1 MALNNYLQYLESE
14 KRNSPHTIT
23 AYKADIESFQSFLE
37 EEFDQPE
44 LIAATPQMLR
54 SWMASLIETNMVSR
68 SVNRKLSSLRGF
80 YKFEIKNGNLDKN
93 PCKHILGP
101 KMSKRLPSFVEE
113 KAINNLNILV
123 KENENTFEQSR
134 DFLIF
139 EILYATGMRQA
150 ELLGLKHTD
159 IDVTQ
164 NQVRV
169 LGKRNK
175 ERLIPVSNN
184 LIALITEFQNL
195 KSNLGL
201 NSDFI
206 IITNSGK
213 KAYPKLIYRSINS
226 TLSTITTMDKKSPH
240 VLRHTFAT
248 HVLNNG
254 ADLNAVK
261 ELLGHANLSA
271 TQIYTHNTFEKLKNI
286 YKQAHPRA

>member
-1 MALNNYLQYLESE
+1 MALSNYLQYLESE
-14 KRNSPHTIT
+14 KRTSPHTIT
-23 AYKADIESFQSFLE
+23 AYKADIESFRSFLD
-37 EEFDQPE
+37 EEFDQPK
-44 LIAATPQMLR
+44 LIEASPQMVR
-54 SWMASLIETNMVSR
+54 SWMACLIESNKVPR

-80 YKFEIKNGNLDKN
+80 YKFEIKAGNLDKN

-113 KAINNLNILV
+113 KAINNLNISD
-123 KENENTFEQSR
+123 KENESTFEQSR

-139 EILYATGMRQA
+139 ELLYATGMRQA
-150 ELLGLKHTD
+150 ELIGLKY
-159 IDVTQ
+159 IDVDVSQ
-164 NQVRV
+164 KQLRV

-175 ERLIPVSNN
+175 ERLIPVSSN
-184 LIALITEFQNL
+184 LVELIDEFQHL

-213 KAYPKLIYRSINS
+213 KAYPKLVYRSINS

>member
-1 MALNNYLQYLESE
+1 MALSNYLQYLESE
-14 KRNSPHTIT
+14 KRTSPHTIT

-54 SWMASLIETNMVSR
+54 SWMASLIETNIVSR

-80 YKFEIKNGNLDKN
+80 YKFEIKDGNLDKN

-175 ERLIPVSNN
+175 ERLIPVSDN
-184 LIALITEFQNL
+184 LIALITEFHNL
-195 KSNLGL
+195 KFNLGL

-226 TLSTITTMDKKSPH
+226 TLSTVTTMDKKSPH

>member
-1 MALNNYLQYLESE
+1 MALSNYLQYLESE
-14 KRNSPHTIT
+14 KRTSPHTIT
-23 AYKADIESFQSFLE
+23 AYRADIESFRSFLE
-37 EEFDQPE
+37 EEFDQPK
-44 LIAATPQMLR
+44 LIEASPQMVR
-54 SWMASLIETNMVSR
+54 SWMAFLIESNKVPR

-80 YKFEIKNGNLDKN
+80 YKFEIKAGNLDKN
-93 PCKHILGP
+93 PCKHIVGP

-113 KAINNLNILV
+113 KAINNLNILD

-139 EILYATGMRQA
+139 ELLYATGMRQA
-150 ELLGLKHTD
+150 ELIGLKY
-159 IDVTQ
+159 IDVDVSQ
-164 NQVRV
+164 KQLRV

-175 ERLIPVSNN
+175 ERLIPVSIDLVG
-184 LIALITEFQNL
+184 LIDEFQHL

-201 NSDFI
+201 NSEFV

-213 KAYPKLIYRSINS
+213 KAYPKLVYRSINS

>member
-150 ELLGLKHTD
+150 ELLGLKYTD
-159 IDVTQ
+159 IDITQ

-175 ERLIPVSNN
+175 ERLIPVSDN
-184 LIALITEFQNL
+184 LIALIIEFQNL

>member
-1 MALNNYLQYLESE
+1 MALINYLQYLESE
-14 KRNSPHTIT
+14 KRTSPHTIT

-80 YKFEIKNGNLDKN
+80 YKFEIKDGNLDKN

-226 TLSTITTMDKKSPH
+226 TLSTVTTMDKKSPH

>member
-1 MALNNYLQYLESE
+1 MALDNYLQYLTTE
-14 KRNSPHTIT
+14 KRISPHTIV
-23 AYKADIESFQSFLE
+23 AYTADIKSFQIFLI
-37 EEFDQPE
+37 EEFDQHLLNE
-44 LIAATPQMLR
+44 ASPQMVR
-54 SWMASLIETNMVSR
+54 SWMASLIESNVLPR

-80 YKFEIKNGNLDKN
+80 YKFEIKDGNLDKN

-101 KMSKRLPSFVEE
+101 KMSKRLPEFVEE
-113 KAINNLNILV
+113 KAIESLSNSNSE
-123 KENENTFEQSR
+123 KESSFEQSR

-139 EILYATGMRQA
+139 ELLYATGMRQA
-150 ELLGLKHTD
+150 ELIGLKHTD
-159 IDVTQ
+159 IDASQ
-164 NQVRV
+164 CQLRV

-175 ERLIPVSNN
+175 ERLIPISNN
-184 LIALITEFQNL
+184 LISLVAEFQHLKQDLGL
-195 KSNLGL
+195 KSE
-201 NSDFI
+201 FI

-213 KAYPKLIYRSINS
+213 KSYPKLIYRSINS
-226 TLSTITTMDKKSPH
+226 TLSTVTTMDKKSPH

>member
-1 MALNNYLQYLESE
+1 MALSNYLQYLESE
-14 KRNSPHTIT
+14 KRTSPHTIT
-23 AYKADIESFQSFLE
+23 AYKADIESFRNFLE
-37 EEFDQPE
+37 EEFDQPK
-44 LIAATPQMLR
+44 LIKASPQMVR
-54 SWMASLIETNMVSR
+54 SWLASLIESNKVPR

-80 YKFEIKNGNLDKN
+80 YKFEIKDGNLDKN
-93 PCKHILGP
+93 PCKHIVGP

-113 KAINNLNILV
+113 KAINNLNISDEEIV
-123 KENENTFEQSR
+123 STFEQSR

-139 EILYATGMRQA
+139 ELLYATGMRQA
-150 ELLGLKHTD
+150 ELIGLKY
-159 IDVTQ
+159 IDVDVSQ
-164 NQVRV
+164 KQLRV

-175 ERLIPVSNN
+175 ERLIPVSSN
-184 LIALITEFQNL
+184 LVELIDEFQNL

>member
-14 KRNSPHTIT
+14 KRTSPHTIT

-80 YKFEIKNGNLDKN
+80 YKFEIKDGNLDKN

-150 ELLGLKHTD
+150 ELLGLKYTD
-159 IDVTQ
+159 IDITQ

-175 ERLIPVSNN
+175 ERLIPVSDN
-184 LIALITEFQNL
+184 LIALIIEFQNL

>member
-1 MALNNYLQYLESE
+1 MALINYLQYLESE
-14 KRNSPHTIT
+14 KRTSPHTIT

-54 SWMASLIETNMVSR
+54 SWMASLIETSIVSR

-80 YKFEIKNGNLDKN
+80 YKFEIKDGNLDKN
-93 PCKHILGP
+93 PCKHIVGP

-226 TLSTITTMDKKSPH
+226 TLSTVTTMDKKSPH

>member
-1 MALNNYLQYLESE
+1 MALSKYLQYLESE
-14 KRNSPHTIT
+14 KRTSPHTIT

-37 EEFDQPE
+37 DEFDQPE
-44 LIAATPQMLR
+44 LITATPQMLR
-54 SWMASLIETNMVSR
+54 SWMASLIEANIVSR

-80 YKFEIKNGNLDKN
+80 YKFEIKDGNLDKN
-93 PCKHILGP
+93 PCKHIVGP

-123 KENENTFEQSR
+123 KENENTFVQSR

-159 IDVTQ
+159 IDVAQ
-164 NQVRV
+164 NQLRV

-175 ERLIPVSNN
+175 ERLIPVSDN
-184 LIALITEFQNL
+184 LIALIIEFQNL
-195 KSNLGL
+195 KSDLGL

-226 TLSTITTMDKKSPH
+226 TLSNVTTMDKKSPH

>member
-1 MALNNYLQYLESE
+1 MALINYLQYLESE
-14 KRNSPHTIT
+14 KRTSPHTIT

-54 SWMASLIETNMVSR
+54 SWMASLIETSIVSR

-80 YKFEIKNGNLDKN
+80 YKFEIKDGNLDKN

-175 ERLIPVSNN
+175 ERLIPVSDN
-184 LIALITEFQNL
+184 LIALIIEFQNL